1 MLYWIFLYPSILVK
15 SEEGYNQG
23 HYDLLDM
30 KNSPFYVAL
39 SPLQKELSLFYMQI
53 LIV

>member
-1 MLYWIFLYPSILVK
+1 MIRGFMIF
-15 SEEGYNQG
+15 
-23 HYDLLDM
+23 LDM
-30 KNSPFYVAL
+30 KNSSFYVAL